1 MVQIWYFNALD
12 LFLLFVLFI
21 GIMIGFMRGPTPQ
34 IISLASIWFGLLAT
48 LWTYRLL
55 SINILQGLD
64 IASKPSDIMAFWILL
79 IVFFNIIR
87 LIVKSLTT
95 SPEDKKKKPKK
106 KGTVGPIEDVDS
118 VGKRLVGGPVHVL
131 GGMIMGFVLTT
142 IWIAIIFGV
151 MQFTFQ
157 VNVSAVPGTGVT
169 VSNVGMANQIRTS
182 FLMPYFNQVLWVIVK
197 SLELFVLDPTAD
209 ILSNV
214 VSSLTT
220 APPPQ

>member
-1 MVQIWYFNALD
+1 MVQVWYFNTLD
-12 LFLLFVLFI
+12 LFLIFVLFI
-21 GIMIGFMRGPTPQ
+21 GVMIGFMRGPTPQ

-55 SINILQGLD
+55 STNILQGLGMG
-64 IASKPSDIMAFWILL
+64 SKPSDIMAFLILL
-79 IVFFNIIR
+79 IVFFNLIR
-87 LIVKSLTT
+87 LVVKSLAT
-95 SPEDKKKKPKK
+95 SPEDKKKKQKK
-106 KGTVGPIEDVDS
+106 KGTVGPIEDADS
-118 VGKRLVGGPVHVL
+118 AGKRLVGGPVLML

-142 IWIAIIFGV
+142 IWVSIIFGV

-169 VSNVGMANQIRTS
+169 VSNVGMTNQIRTS

-214 VSSLTT
+214 VANLTT